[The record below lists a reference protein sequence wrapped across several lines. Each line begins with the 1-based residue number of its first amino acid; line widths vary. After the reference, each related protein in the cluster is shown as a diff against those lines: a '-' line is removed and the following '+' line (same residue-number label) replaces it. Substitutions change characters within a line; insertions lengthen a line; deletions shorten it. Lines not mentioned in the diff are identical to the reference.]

1 MYTKASLLDADDIV
15 TSVVNPDN
23 EVEPDDG
30 VCQVA
35 DVEDVAVKTWPL
47 LGAVADDILIVVVE
61 DNKPVAGILVLV
73 KVNVWDPSV
82 KIIVFAS
89 RMTGYNRLY
98 AS

>member
-1 MYTKASLLDADDIV
+1 MDDIV

-35 DVEDVAVKTWPL
+35 AVEDVAVKTWPL
-47 LGAVADDILIVVVE
+47 LGAVAEDTLIVVVA

-73 KVNVWDPSV
+73 KVAVWVPSV
-82 KIIVFAS
+82 KMIVFVS
-89 RMTGYNRLY
+89 RTTG
-98 AS
+98 